1 MKTTIYIF
9 LIALFLSSCN
19 SESNSK
25 VTDSKD
31 YEAFLMAENG
41 NLSKAKEKQVFWA
54 NKFEKTPSQ
63 YPYLAKLAGAESQLF
78 GATGAIENLVNAE
91 TYLLQL
97 NQKTNQNKSGYL
109 RALARNYISQHRFKE
124 SLVLLEKAEVLAENL
139 ESTQKMLFDVHME
152 LGNYKMAKSY
162 LEKIVD
168 LNSFDYLIRT
178 AKWNDHLGNLDAAI
192 KYMEKAMAKAESSN
206 LSGLKQWSYTNI
218 ADFYGHDGQINKSYE
233 YFLKALA
240 LNPNDAYAKKGIAW
254 IVYSHERNPEE
265 ALRILNTV
273 TKDYSAPDYF
283 LLKAEISEFLK
294 DESSKSKYIASYKKA
309 VQNPQYGEMYNA
321 YNAKLFAEDESM
333 VDSSITIAN
342 REIENRATPQSY
354 DLLAW
359 SLYNKGE
366 SKKALEIVNEF
377 IINKT
382 YEPEALYHVAE
393 IYKANGLTKELQPL
407 KEELLGAIYE
417 LGPLAEVK
425 INQL

>member
-1 MKTTIYIF
+1 
-9 LIALFLSSCN
+9 
-19 SESNSK
+19 
-25 VTDSKD
+25 
-31 YEAFLMAENG
+31 
-41 NLSKAKEKQVFWA
+41 
-54 NKFEKTPSQ
+54 
-63 YPYLAKLAGAESQLF
+63 
-78 GATGAIENLVNAE
+78 
-91 TYLLQL
+91 
-97 NQKTNQNKSGYL
+97 
-109 RALARNYISQHRFKE
+109 
-124 SLVLLEKAEVLAENL
+124 
-139 ESTQKMLFDVHME
+139 
-152 LGNYKMAKSY
+152 
-162 LEKIVD
+162 
-168 LNSFDYLIRT
+168 
-178 AKWNDHLGNLDAAI
+178 
-192 KYMEKAMAKAESSN
+192 MAKAESSN